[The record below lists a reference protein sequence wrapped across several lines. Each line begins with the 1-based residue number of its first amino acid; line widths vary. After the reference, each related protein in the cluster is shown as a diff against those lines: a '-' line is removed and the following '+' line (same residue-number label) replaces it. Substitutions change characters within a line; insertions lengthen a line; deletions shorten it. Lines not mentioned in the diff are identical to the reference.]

1 MWPHVTQS
9 DAGVA
14 RVVSGLTLSMSGCDV
29 MQDEWAKCEDNV
41 AISNTDN
48 ETGWEIE
55 EEDCNA
61 TVVPTT
67 CVIHD
72 DNAGCAPAVGG
83 GITGDF
89 HGVALTVDW
98 TSRPELT
105 ARLEFDFTR
114 EGDAWALDSA
124 VVEVHALEAQNV
136 YGLHGGQG
144 ATGRPNIG
152 APLGVWWR
160 GDVTL
165 QLDEHARPTLRN
177 AHFRAMK

>member
-1 MWPHVTQS
+1 MWPDVTQS
-9 DAGVA
+9 DAGGA
-14 RVVSGLTLSMSGCDV
+14 RVVSGLTLSMSGGDV
-29 MQDEWAKCEDNV
+29 MQEEGAKCEDDV

-61 TVVPTT
+61 TNVPTT

-72 DNAGCAPAVGG
+72 DNAGCAPVVGG

-89 HGVALTVDW
+89 HGVDLTVDW
-98 TSRPELT
+98 TSRPVRS
-105 ARLEFDFTR
+105 ARLEFDFAR
-114 EGDAWALDSA
+114 EGDAWTLDHA
-124 VVEVHALEAQNV
+124 VVEADTPEAQNV
-136 YGLHGGQG
+136 YGLHGAQG
-144 ATGRPNIG
+144 ATERPNIG